1 MNSRQEQSA
10 QARLVA
16 KVIKRIFAHTLTAH
30 QGERT
35 ADSGRARGPKLVRAE
50 ARAESSSELADQHPC
65 GSGDRLEVDTQSP
78 DFVCKTGITHAC
90 TILESHNII
99 QKAKM
104 VTETFTCE
112 LFFQKKGFGPR

>member
-99 QKAKM
+99 QGQDGDRN
-104 VTETFTCE
+104 VTCE
-112 LFFQKKGFGPR
+112 LFFQKF